1 MMYGELYQYL
11 ILHKQLNIPGI
22 GTFLLERKPA
32 DIDFVNRMVNPPA
45 YTIALH
51 HGNTTP
57 SKNVFNWLS
66 STLNISERD
75 ALTRFND
82 FALDVKD
89 KVLAGDKLYWTGI
102 GTLSKGMA
110 GEIRFEA
117 ALKDLKAGLPVPAIK
132 VIREHEEHSVRV
144 GEQEKTSSEMV
155 EMLAHAPVSVTR
167 EKKLQWWGLAL
178 IAGLLAFIF
187 IALYFSSKGFNT
199 SSVGN
204 QQKLEPQKETPT
216 HKLAP

>member
-1 MMYGELYQYL
+1 MYGELYQYL

-22 GTFLLERKPA
+22 GTFLMERKPA
-32 DIDFVNRMVNPPA
+32 DIDFVNKIVNPPA

-51 HGNTTP
+51 HGIATP
-57 SKNVFNWLS
+57 SKNVFSWLA
-66 STLNISERD
+66 STLDISERD

-82 FALDVKD
+82 FATNIKD
-89 KVLAGDKLYWTGI
+89 KVSAGDKLQWNGI

-117 ALKDLKAGLPVPAIK
+117 SLKDMKAGVPVPAVK
-132 VIREHEEHSVRV
+132 VIREHAEHSIRV
-144 GEQEKTSSEMV
+144 GEQEKTSSEMI
-155 EMLAHAPVSVTR
+155 EMLAPSEVRKTN
-167 EKKLQWWGLAL
+167 WWAIAL

-187 IALYFSSKGFNT
+187 IAIYFSSKGLNT
-199 SSVGN
+199 SSAAN
-204 QQKLEPQKETPT
+204 QQRLTPEKEAPT

>member
-1 MMYGELYQYL
+1 MYGELYQYL

-32 DIDFVNRMVNPPA
+32 DIDFVNKMANPPV

-82 FALDVKD
+82 FALDIKD
-89 KVLAGDKLYWTGI
+89 KIHAGNRLHWNGI
-102 GTLSKGMA
+102 GILSKGMA

-117 ALKDLKAGLPVPAIK
+117 SLKDLKAGTPVPAIK
-132 VIREHEEHSVRV
+132 VIRENAAHSVRV
-144 GEQEKTSSEMV
+144 GEQEKTSTEMA
-155 EMLAHAPVSVTR
+155 EMLAPA
-167 EKKLQWWGLAL
+167 EKRKIHWWGIAL
-178 IAGLLAFIF
+178 IAGLLAFVF
-187 IALYFSSKGFNT
+187 IALYFSSKGLNT
-199 SSVGN
+199 SSTGN
-204 QQKLEPQKETPT
+204 QQKITPQKEAPT
-216 HKLAP
+216 YKSAP

>member
-1 MMYGELYQYL
+1 MYGELYQYL

-32 DIDFVNRMVNPPA
+32 DIDFVNKMANPPA

-82 FALDVKD
+82 FALDIKD
-89 KVLAGDKLYWTGI
+89 KILTGDKLHWNGV

-117 ALKDLKAGLPVPAIK
+117 SLKDLKAGIPVPAIK
-132 VIREHEEHSVRV
+132 VLRENAAHAVRV
-144 GEQEKTSSEMV
+144 GEQEKTSTEMV
-155 EMLAHAPVSVTR
+155 EMLAPAD
-167 EKKLQWWGLAL
+167 KKKIQWWGIAL
-178 IAGLLAFIF
+178 ITGLLAFIF
-187 IALYFSSKGFNT
+187 IALYFSSKGLNT
-199 SSVGN
+199 SSTGN
-204 QQKLEPQKETPT
+204 QQKLVPQKETTT
-216 HKLAP
+216 HRPAP

>member
-1 MMYGELYQYL
+1 MYGELYQYL

-32 DIDFVNRMVNPPA
+32 DIDFVNKMANPPA

-57 SKNVFNWLS
+57 SKNVFHWLS
-66 STLNISERD
+66 SNLNISERD

-82 FALDVKD
+82 FALDIKD
-89 KVLAGDKLYWTGI
+89 KILAGDKLHWNGV

-117 ALKDLKAGLPVPAIK
+117 ALKDLKTGIPVPAIK
-132 VIREHEEHSVRV
+132 VLRENASHAVRV
-144 GEQEKTSSEMV
+144 GEQEKTSTEMV
-155 EMLAHAPVSVTR
+155 EMLAPATN
-167 EKKLQWWGLAL
+167 KKIQWWGIAL
-178 IAGLLAFIF
+178 ISGLLAIIF
-187 IALYFSSKGFNT
+187 IALYFSSKGLNT
-199 SSVGN
+199 PSTGN
-204 QQKLEPQKETPT
+204 QQKMEPQKETQTYKSATP
-216 HKLAP
+216 